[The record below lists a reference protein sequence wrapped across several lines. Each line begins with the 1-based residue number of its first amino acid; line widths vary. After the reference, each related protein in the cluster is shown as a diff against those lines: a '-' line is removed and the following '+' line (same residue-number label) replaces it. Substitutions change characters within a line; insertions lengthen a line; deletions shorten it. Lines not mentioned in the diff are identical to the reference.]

1 MPLQYVKIQ
10 MLLRLQVN
18 FKLKQ
23 FSTQIVVIWKYFK
36 LLNWKTNSIS
46 NDKNCL
52 VCLFI
57 IPSMKT
63 PSWNYPL
70 AAMRHVDFTKMDTC

>member
-23 FSTQIVVIWKYFK
+23 FSTQIVVI
-36 LLNWKTNSIS
+36 
-46 NDKNCL
+46 
-52 VCLFI
+52 
-57 IPSMKT
+57 
-63 PSWNYPL
+63 
-70 AAMRHVDFTKMDTC
+70 